1 MSLLSGCSH
10 SGPVT
15 KGKHYFTAMAKFT
28 YTCYFV
34 CMVDL
39 LGLSGLLEE
48 AKKLIDEMPS
58 KPTCVI
64 WGALLGACCSHYNTK
79 LAELVMEEFAP
90 VGCQSLW
97 KLIVF

>member
-10 SGPVT
+10 SGLVT

-79 LAELVMEEFAP
+79 LAELVMRNLLQLD
-90 VGCQSLW
+90 V
-97 KLIVF
+97 KVFGS